1 MIEENPMNRNLT
13 EKSRLQLVSRYKET
27 RKIICDLQNGALL
40 NYISEKTLDVCGK
53 KLGVLQNKTLV
64 LNDMDQIGVIIDYCI
79 YDYREEGLNAI
90 NRYMDDSQL
99 DPDSEKY
106 RVVKA
111 MSESFYTLVQVED
124 VLPGVGAR
132 VNDVMGNKQ
141 FLLADLGLSK
151 TAGKGL
157 VVATRLLPFEDFV
170 TTSGAVLPV
179 DMETLEEIFDYAF
192 EHYGTEDGEYI
203 EVDIRQRADLTAAI
217 IRICLQA
224 NVSDYIQ
231 YEDVENIRVI
241 SPIHRE
247 TRIGKN
253 EQCPCGSGKK
263 YKRCCGR

>member
-1 MIEENPMNRNLT
+1 MNRNLT

-157 VVATRLLPFEDFV
+157 VVATRLLP
-170 TTSGAVLPV
+170 
-179 DMETLEEIFDYAF
+179 AF